1 MKRKRIKSV
10 PVWTD
15 ENGYIVDFL
24 IPIAAFMFDDADS
37 DAFSIKQ
44 LDKIEDTQGELSE
57 LACINEN

>member
-10 PVWTD
+10 PVWHD
-15 ENGYIVDFL
+15 ENGMYCDFL
-24 IPIAAFMFDDADS
+24 IPVAAMMWDDADT
-37 DAFSIKQ
+37 DAFSMKQ